1 MSYKLF
7 LVCMLAVMS
16 EATAKGFSN
25 YLYAH
30 PC

>member
-1 MSYKLF
+1 MSYKSF
-7 LVCMLAVMS
+7 LACMLAIIS
-16 EATAKGFSN
+16 ELTAKGFNN